1 MLAAIAAFWA
11 YEPPIPTEYPM
22 KFQLT
27 LAAVLAGLATSAV
40 AAPPSG
46 EQVFKQRC
54 TVCHS
59 VQPAPGKMGPPL
71 AGVVGRKAGS
81 APGYAYSNAMK
92 SSGITWTPDKLDAFV
107 KAPGKTVPGTKMLLG
122 APNPEERAAVI
133 QYLGTLR
140 K

>member
-1 MLAAIAAFWA
+1 
-11 YEPPIPTEYPM
+11 M

-27 LAAVLAGLATSAV
+27 LTAVLAGFATSAI

-71 AGVVGRKAGS
+71 AGVVGRKAGT

-92 SSGITWTPDKLDAFV
+92 TSKLTWTPEQLDTFI
-107 KAPGKTVPGTKMLLG
+107 KAPGKAVPGTKMLLG

-133 QYLGTLR
+133 QYLATL
-140 K
+140 KK